1 MGNYK
6 ELQKYLENTGKT
18 EIKLSFDNLKNILNI
33 EVNYA
38 IVLRLQK
45 EFQCS
50 YMVYNISKQEKW
62 VGFCK
67 IETQNNDDDDATV
80 TTLASMLWR

>member
-1 MGNYK
+1 MGNYR

-18 EIKLSFDNLKNILNI
+18 EIKLSFDNLKNILNV

-38 IVLRLQK
+38 VVLRLQK

-50 YMVYNISKQEKW
+50 YYFSNK
-62 VGFCK
+62 
-67 IETQNNDDDDATV
+67 
-80 TTLASMLWR
+80 R

>member
-33 EVNYA
+33 EV
-38 IVLRLQK
+38 RP
-45 EFQCS
+45 CS
-50 YMVYNISKQEKW
+50 KNSK
-62 VGFCK
+62 G
-67 IETQNNDDDDATV
+67 
-80 TTLASMLWR
+80 